1 MKEIVFLVDTK
12 DSKFIIINNKN
23 NWELPSLYI
32 KDNFNDKNFLCE
44 KYQSKYHHH
53 IKDITI
59 VEEANKYIFVKCIKD
74 GELPHKLNH
83 KVGVIN
89 EIMLLITNK
98 FHNKLLFNLSIKIG
112 LEMLNDS
119 FWLGIILTTED
130 TIKDLTLKALL
141 TDFLLFFSSSFCE
154 EIIIYK
160 FGEVRNSNYVSNTKI
175 KELRKRY
182 FKKCP
187 LYNSKNMKNIIKEM
201 GIDFDNYVFDNVLFY
216 VDDELIDINSRTWFN
231 KNKDDFD
238 LYNGIVLSPRRWI
251 KNFYPQLNDMFEK
264 IRKPYVDEFVRRFSE
279 INVTYK
285 SYSSNKLFDNS
296 LSKDEKIYIMQRMGL
311 LKTTMYFS
319 KIFGNENFI
328 NANEAKNIKISFDAF
343 LIKVKAELIEL
354 LWNDNCQNNIPFL
367 KKIIENNPG
376 EITNA
381 FFPINRKCRD
391 NIHYGFYN
399 ELTSTELNILNKYQ
413 DVYLNYVIKE
423 FEKELKIKFGVGYKI
438 GLALAKLQ
446 YWTSN

>member
-32 KDNFNDKNFLCE
+32 KDNFDDKNFLCE
-44 KYQSKYHHH
+44 EYQSKYHHH

-59 VEEANKYIFVKCIKD
+59 VEEANKYVFVKCIKD

-160 FGEVRNSNYVSNTKI
+160 FGEVRDSNYVLT
-175 KELRKRY
+175 LR
-182 FKKCP
+182 
-187 LYNSKNMKNIIKEM
+187 
-201 GIDFDNYVFDNVLFY
+201 
-216 VDDELIDINSRTWFN
+216 
-231 KNKDDFD
+231 
-238 LYNGIVLSPRRWI
+238 
-251 KNFYPQLNDMFEK
+251 
-264 IRKPYVDEFVRRFSE
+264 
-279 INVTYK
+279 
-285 SYSSNKLFDNS
+285 
-296 LSKDEKIYIMQRMGL
+296 
-311 LKTTMYFS
+311 
-319 KIFGNENFI
+319 
-328 NANEAKNIKISFDAF
+328 
-343 LIKVKAELIEL
+343 
-354 LWNDNCQNNIPFL
+354 
-367 KKIIENNPG
+367 
-376 EITNA
+376 
-381 FFPINRKCRD
+381 
-391 NIHYGFYN
+391 
-399 ELTSTELNILNKYQ
+399 
-413 DVYLNYVIKE
+413 
-423 FEKELKIKFGVGYKI
+423 
-438 GLALAKLQ
+438 
-446 YWTSN
+446 